1 MNLDNLHKVMKGD
14 MTIDQAC
21 EGMTDDFEIGHV
33 SHRKDGDYKKVAQ
46 GKWVPVK
53 AGGGQGQM
61 GAKKE
66 DGAEKPQAGQQGK
79 DQNKNVLT
87 SADDVNWDII
97 EQVQKEAY
105 KANKTHGVPEMME
118 KYDITQIQKFANAN
132 VDTGFAN
139 VDGIRGYLK
148 KKAGLPGGVDLNV
161 ASKEL
166 AKFNNWQNAR
176 DIWRRYENK
185 ELDVDDTGHFY
196 VPESARPKAEGEDF
210 IDDDNNGSI
219 GLEDAAPGIAKKA
232 VELAQRDY
240 TDVPGRVLT
249 RDTKI
254 KLSQIKQE
262 QTQDKTY
269 NVGETSQR
277 KDGLYK
283 KVAPGKWEPVKGGGG
298 AGAPAAGN
306 GRTDGGLVWRSP
318 DNKHRIHEDNSSG
331 KTKYTLYERRDNYSR
346 TIGEYDSPEAAVA
359 AGEKIN
365 ASAGGNKPEPIAL
378 NEREQ
383 GEANRVMENLK
394 NFDEKYTDRTK
405 VRMKPGKNDH
415 WDVFYGGKKIATMI
429 GSVMQRDTAKKMG
442 WFGEKG

>member
-1 MNLDNLHKVMKGD
+1 MNLDELHKVMKGD
-14 MTIDQAC
+14 MTIDRAC

-196 VPESARPKAEGEDF
+196 VPESARPKAEGGQGQNMQGD
-210 IDDDNNGSI
+210 IQDS
-219 GLEDAAPGIAKKA
+219 A
-232 VELAQRDY
+232 LAR
-240 TDVPGRVLT
+240 LT

-254 KLSQIKQE
+254 RLSQIKQE
-262 QTQDKTY
+262 QTRDKTY

-283 KVAPGKWEPVKGGGG
+283 KVAPGKWEPVKGGGS
-298 AGAPAAGN
+298 AGAPAGGN

-331 KTKYTLYERRDNYSR
+331 KTKYTLYERGDNYSR

-405 VRMKPGKNDH
+405 VRMKLGKNDH

>member
-1 MNLDNLHKVMKGD
+1 MNLDELHKVMKGD

-33 SHRKDGDYKKVAQ
+33 SHRADGDWRKVAQ

-66 DGAEKPQAGQQGK
+66 DGAGKPQAGKATQEELDTYKEIVRQFAKNKNPMTEKIMNMAKEHLMKSRGVSAEQIAKIGSDVFWENDKAGQQGEK
-79 DQNKNVLT
+79 KPDSQGDKNVLT

-118 KYDITQIQKFANAN
+118 KYDITQIQKFANQN

-176 DIWRRYENK
+176 NIWRRYENK
-185 ELDVDDTGHFY
+185 ELDVDETGHFY
-196 VPESARPKAEGEDF
+196 VPEPAKPKAEGNAPAKKSAFESFREKEGWKTDNEADRKRDYSLFLKSMRQADF
-210 IDDDNNGSI
+210 DKYASQNQGDPDYDS
-219 GLEDAAPGIAKKA
+219 EAVKKERETREWYDKAYSSDAAP
-232 VELAQRDY
+232 R
-240 TDVPGRVLT
+240 LT

-254 KLSQIKQE
+254 RLSRIK
-262 QTQDKTY
+262 
-269 NVGETSQR
+269 R
-277 KDGLYK
+277 
-283 KVAPGKWEPVKGGGG
+283 
-298 AGAPAAGN
+298 
-306 GRTDGGLVWRSP
+306 
-318 DNKHRIHEDNSSG
+318 
-331 KTKYTLYERRDNYSR
+331 
-346 TIGEYDSPEAAVA
+346 
-359 AGEKIN
+359 
-365 ASAGGNKPEPIAL
+365 
-378 NEREQ
+378 
-383 GEANRVMENLK
+383 
-394 NFDEKYTDRTK
+394 
-405 VRMKPGKNDH
+405 
-415 WDVFYGGKKIATMI
+415 
-429 GSVMQRDTAKKMG
+429 
-442 WFGEKG
+442 